1 MKAVQDLSDPT
12 GFSDGTREN
21 GDKVS
26 KSLAPNVAWRILLR
40 ICGMTPG
47 IPFLQYWPCSVFLVL
62 SVVPREGNLMVYST
76 NTPQN
81 SNLHLQLLS
90 A

>member
-40 ICGMTPG
+40 ICGMTPWDPLPT
-47 IPFLQYWPCSVFLVL
+47 ILALQCLPGSLCS
-62 SVVPREGNLMVYST
+62 
-76 NTPQN
+76 PQGGE
-81 SNLHLQLLS
+81 LDGL
-90 A
+90 